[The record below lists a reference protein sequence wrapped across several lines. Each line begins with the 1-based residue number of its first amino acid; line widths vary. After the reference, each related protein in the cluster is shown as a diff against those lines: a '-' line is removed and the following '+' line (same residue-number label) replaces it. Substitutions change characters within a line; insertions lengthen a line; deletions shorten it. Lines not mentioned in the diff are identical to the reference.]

1 MQMNLN
7 EILDAVVKKQAER
20 DELEMRMKKLNSECK
35 EIEDLAAE
43 ALAASGLERVT
54 YAGRSWR
61 VESVAYLSVPKDNR
75 DAVLQAA
82 YNEGIADEL
91 TTVNTATL
99 KAWLVERK
107 KERGE
112 DSGEALAAG
121 TAFDGL
127 VSEYSQMR
135 LRSRSV

>member
-1 MQMNLN
+1 MNLN
-7 EILDAVVKKQAER
+7 QILDLVVKKQAECA
-20 DELEMRMKKLNSECK
+20 EFEIRMKKLNSECK
-35 EIEDLAAE
+35 ELEDLAAE

-82 YNEGIADEL
+82 HNEGIADEL

-99 KAWLVERK
+99 KSWLVERK
-107 KERGE
+107 KELGE
-112 DSGEALAAG
+112 EGSGTLAEG

-127 VSEYSQMR
+127 VSEYLQMR
-135 LRSRSV
+135 LRSRSA

>member
-1 MQMNLN
+1 MNLN
-7 EILDAVVKKQAER
+7 EILDAVVKKQAEC
-20 DELEMRMKKLNSECK
+20 DEMSVTMKKLESERK
-35 EIEDLAAE
+35 ELEDLAAE

-61 VESVAYLSVPKDNR
+61 VEPVSYLSVPKDNR

-99 KAWLVERK
+99 KSWLLERK
-107 KERGE
+107 KQDEREG
-112 DSGEALAAG
+112 GTLAEG
-121 TAFDGL
+121 TAFAGL
-127 VSEYSQMR
+127 VSEYTQIR

>member
-1 MQMNLN
+1 MNLN
-7 EILDAVVKKQAER
+7 QILDLVVKKQAECAVF
-20 DELEMRMKKLNSECK
+20 EIRMKKLNSECK
-35 EIEDLAAE
+35 ELEDLAAE

-82 YNEGIADEL
+82 HNEGIADEL

-99 KAWLVERK
+99 KSWLVERK
-107 KERGE
+107 KELGE
-112 DSGEALAAG
+112 EGSGTLAEG

-135 LRSRSV
+135 LRSRSA

>member
-1 MQMNLN
+1 MNLN
-7 EILDAVVKKQAER
+7 EILDAVVKKQAECE
-20 DELEMRMKKLNSECK
+20 ELEIRLKKLTKDCQS
-35 EIEDLAAE
+35 IEDLAAE

-61 VESVAYLSVPKDNR
+61 VEPVSYLSVPKDNR

-91 TTVNTATL
+91 TTVNTSTL
-99 KAWLVERK
+99 KSWLIERK
-107 KERGE
+107 KGE
-112 DSGEALAAG
+112 GREGGTLAEG

-127 VSEYSQMR
+127 VSEYTQIR

>member
-1 MQMNLN
+1 MNLN
-7 EILDAVVKKQAER
+7 EVLDSVVKKQAECE
-20 DELEMRMKKLNSECK
+20 ELEIRLKKLSNERK
-35 EIEDLAAE
+35 VLEDLAAE
-43 ALAASGLERVT
+43 VLAASGLERVT

-61 VESVAYLSVPKDNR
+61 VEPVSYLSVPKDNR

-82 YNEGIADEL
+82 HNEGIADEL

-99 KAWLVERK
+99 KSWLIERK
-107 KERGE
+107 KQEEREG
-112 DSGEALAAG
+112 GTLAEG

-127 VSEYSQMR
+127 VSEYTQIR

>member
-1 MQMNLN
+1 MNLN
-7 EILDAVVKKQAER
+7 EILDAVVKKQAEK
-20 DELEMRMKKLNSECK
+20 DELEMRLKKLNSECK

-99 KAWLVERK
+99 KSWLVERK

-112 DSGEALAAG
+112 DAGEALAAG
-121 TAFDGL
+121 TAFEGL
-127 VSEYSQMR
+127 VSEYSQIR

>member
-1 MQMNLN
+1 MNLN
-7 EILDAVVKKQAER
+7 EILDAVVKKQAEC
-20 DELEMRMKKLNSECK
+20 DELEMRMKKLDDQRK
-35 EIEDLAAE
+35 QLEDLAAE
-43 ALAASGLERVT
+43 ALAASGLDRVT

-61 VESVAYLSVPKDNR
+61 VEVASYLSVPKDNR

-99 KAWLVERK
+99 KSWLIERK
-107 KERGE
+107 KEQGQ
-112 DSGEALAAG
+112 DVSGKLAEG

-127 VSEYSQMR
+127 VSEYSQIR